1 MFAEVIKLALIVTIC
16 IFAAF
21 GLNLAIART
30 AIAGPGLFW
39 FEIAY
44 FIFAFSVSRIVRMV
58 SDKRSAMIRSIYLE
72 YVFSLTYF
80 VFSFFNLP
88 VYAHLN
94 FVIAFVMI
102 LLWHS
107 KVLSGNNIL
116 VFLILASC
124 NAAVRWD
131 RLFYLL
137 LVTPT
142 AYLLSLLLG
151 IMLSNGCASA
161 MAFICPGDEKAIDEN
176 ERENHLKWWSFLL
189 NIKLFVDANY
199 DMNLDSVETRKI
211 KKAERKS
218 LSDTDFLQLQSPAI
232 LSESLSKIKRRDG
245 MFSYDKFLKRANNV
259 FSKIYRALYS
269 NSIDQIEHLVSDA
282 IFEQFKYQM
291 SEAGRKA
298 TRLIPVE
305 FIINDL
311 QIAQVNLDNNFD
323 VLHLFARA
331 VSRDYEAGPAEKN
344 LTEDDIK
351 ADKKKVLKERVISE
365 YWSFIRK
372 PSAKTRDCPG
382 LLEGQCPNCGT
393 PIMIGQATVCP
404 NCSSFIRSGQ
414 YDWVLT
420 KITPACSWVYSEPA
434 SLPGWQE
441 MIQADGNFSI
451 QQIEDRSSG
460 IFWLLRTAEKTRKTD
475 GLRRFASDEFC
486 KNMTHEFEN
495 GSFDR
500 SLAIEATAFESAS
513 LKGIRI
519 GKDFDF
525 CYVLIVW
532 KATLANKKDTA
543 AVRPMRDMLVLSRP
557 NKAVTRINSSLSSVH
572 CANCG
577 GPLSSSFA
585 STCAFCGSLVND
597 GSEWILTRI
606 IKEREPEYTSLVL
619 SAASKAPEKKKGGD
633 PVYTHV
639 IGEVASANDVITTAV
654 QILMADGKI
663 DTKEMAMI
671 KTIAARYSIPEAHL
685 QGILEAV
692 RNGLVYVPVPE
703 SKSLGAQKLI
713 REAAKMAL
721 ADEELS
727 TDEKDAIM
735 NLGMQLGY
743 SKIDI
748 QQIINSE
755 LTALKNRS
763 GAEPVKSDDSVRG

>member
-1 MFAEVIKLALIVTIC
+1 MFAKIIRLALVVTIC
-16 IFAAF
+16 VFAAL
-21 GLNLAIART
+21 GLNLMIART
-30 AIAGPGLFW
+30 ANAGANIFW
-39 FEIAY
+39 VEIGY
-44 FIFAFSVSRIVRMV
+44 FVCAFLISRIVRMV
-58 SDKRSAMIRSIYLE
+58 SDKRLAMLRSIYLE

-80 VFSFFNLP
+80 VFSFFNLS

-102 LLWHS
+102 FLWHS
-107 KVLSGNNIL
+107 KILSGNNVL
-116 VFLILASC
+116 VFLILASF

-151 IMLSNGCASA
+151 IILNNGFSSA
-161 MAFICPGDEKAIDEN
+161 LAFMCPDDEKVMNEN
-176 ERENHLKWWSFLL
+176 ERENHLKWWSFLM

-218 LSDTDFLQLQSPAI
+218 LSDTDFLQLQSPVI

-245 MFSYDKFLKRANNV
+245 MFSYDRFLKRANSV
-259 FSKIYRALYS
+259 FDKIYNALYS

-282 IFEQFKYQM
+282 LFEQFRYQM
-291 SEAGRKA
+291 IEAGKK
-298 TRLIPVE
+298 TGRLISVE
-305 FIINDL
+305 FTINDL

-344 LTEDDIK
+344 LTVDDVK
-351 ADKKKVLKERVISE
+351 ADKKKVLNERVICE

-420 KITPACSWVYSEPA
+420 KITPASSWVYSEP
-434 SLPGWQE
+434 SSIPGWQK
-441 MIQADGNFSI
+441 MLQADSNFSV
-451 QQIEDRSSG
+451 QQIEDRSSS
-460 IFWLLRTAEKTRKTD
+460 IFWLLRASEKTRKID
-475 GLRRFASDEFC
+475 GLRRFSEDEFC
-486 KNMTHEFEN
+486 KNLAYEFEN
-495 GSFDR
+495 DSFGR
-500 SLAIEATAFESAS
+500 YSAVEAAAFESAS
-513 LKGIRI
+513 LKGISI
-519 GKDFDF
+519 GNDLDF
-525 CYVLIVW
+525 CYILIIW
-532 KATLANKKDTA
+532 NATFANKKGA
-543 AVRPMRDMLVLSRP
+543 ATIKSMRDVLVLSRP
-557 NKAVTRINSSLSSVH
+557 HKSSTKINNSLSSIH

-577 GPLSSSFA
+577 GPLSSSFE
-585 STCAFCGSLVND
+585 STCTFCGSLVND
-597 GSEWILTRI
+597 GSEWSLTRV
-606 IKEREPEYTSLVL
+606 IKESEPEYVNTVPS
-619 SAASKAPEKKKGGD
+619 SASKAPDKKNSGE
-633 PVYTHV
+633 PVYTHGISGV
-639 IGEVASANDVITTAV
+639 DSATDVITIAA

-663 DTKEMAMI
+663 DAKEMTMI
-671 KTIAARYSIPEAHL
+671 KTIAARHSISEASL
-685 QGILEAV
+685 QSILDAV
-692 RNGLVYVPVPE
+692 RSGMVHVPVPE
-703 SKSLGAQKLI
+703 PKSIGAQNLI

-755 LTALKNRS
+755 LTALKNRLS
-763 GAEPVKSDDSVRG
+763 KGPVKKG